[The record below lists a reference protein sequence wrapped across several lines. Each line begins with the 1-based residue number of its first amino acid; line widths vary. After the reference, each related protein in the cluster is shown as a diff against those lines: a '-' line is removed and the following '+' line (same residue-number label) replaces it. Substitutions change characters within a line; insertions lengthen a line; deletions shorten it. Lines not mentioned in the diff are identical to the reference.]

1 MTTFRICPD
10 FGPRARAAGL
20 PLVRRTGTV
29 LSARSLVRSRKA
41 GSPLRCLGSANF
53 GRAYFRPVLKHGP
66 RSLTGTQVE
75 GPYTKPLG
83 EMKVKVDS
91 VNRGG
96 IRLVLRSAHHR
107 PVSSALFGEAE
118 EERVR

>member
-1 MTTFRICPD
+1 MTTFRICPGFD
-10 FGPRARAAGL
+10 PWARAAGL

-29 LSARSLVRSRKA
+29 LSARSPVRSRKA
-41 GSPLRCLGSANF
+41 GSPLRCTGSADF
-53 GRAYFRPVLKHGP
+53 CRAHFRPVLKHGP

-75 GPYTKPLG
+75 GSYTKPLG
-83 EMKVKVDS
+83 EMKVKVVSD
-91 VNRGG
+91 NRGG

-107 PVSSALFGEAE
+107 PVSSALLGEAE